1 MKLTLTM
8 AQKDPRSHRA
18 ADRVYQDFEPSH
30 EWVEDEEAH
39 TLILMLKGFR
49 KENLRVQIGTN
60 RRLKLRG
67 EEQTSEN
74 KLLRINKEFVI
85 PPHSSTNGIKA
96 KLEGGLLYIR
106 IPKSIT
112 EVKPPTQPYV
122 NQKHLR
128 ETKEAPTQEE
138 PQKSELVSQTKEMRE
153 VGKDDKNGYEDRVKA
168 TTSKAKEVPET
179 IKHSDFQNIVDNKVE
194 KKVGQRLPVTLY
206 GLVGDI
212 IKQKKLPN
220 LVVAIFLFLGM
231 GMYVKYVIKS
241 TFGGS
246 TIQET

>member
-1 MKLTLTM
+1 M
-8 AQKDPRSHRA
+8 AEKDRRSHEA
-18 ADRVYQDFEPSH
+18 GDRVYQDFEPFH
-30 EWVEDEEAH
+30 EWAQDEEAH

-60 RRLKLRG
+60 RRLKVRG
-67 EEQTSEN
+67 EEQISEN
-74 KLLRINKEFVI
+74 KWRRINKEFVI

-96 KLEGGLLYIR
+96 KLQGDLLYIR

-122 NQKHLR
+122 NQKYLR
-128 ETKEAPTQEE
+128 ETKEAPTQEA
-138 PQKSELVSQTKEMRE
+138 PKKSELVSQINEMRK
-153 VGKDDKNGYEDRVKA
+153 VGKDDKNGDEDRVKA
-168 TTSKAKEVPET
+168 TTSKAKEVHET
-179 IKHSDFQNIVDNKVE
+179 IKHSDFQNNVDNKVE
-194 KKVGQRLPVTLY
+194 KKVEQRLPETLY

-231 GMYVKYVIKS
+231 GMYVKHAIKS

-246 TIQET
+246 TIQEP